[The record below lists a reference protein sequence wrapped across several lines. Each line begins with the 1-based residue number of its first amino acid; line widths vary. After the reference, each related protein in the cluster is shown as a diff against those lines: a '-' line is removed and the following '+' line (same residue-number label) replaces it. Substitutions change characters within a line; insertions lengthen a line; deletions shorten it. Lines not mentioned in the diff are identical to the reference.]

1 MRENTYN
8 NDNYLLL
15 KADSEVSIIK
25 DIEQQQN
32 YLFDSQKAFLKN
44 ISFNDISYTI
54 KLDYQ
59 KYYNQ
64 VLSIKTKT
72 EKIIKIKLS
81 LYYDKAKD
89 KIFVNEDNEELLE
102 KIDTAIENYNE
113 EYNKLKKHL
122 EYFKDNYNIEYK
134 EDTIIK
140 LINKFY
146 DARYIIKIL
155 NSYYDN
161 SIEYDYILDLE
172 TLITILKML

>member
-1 MRENTYN
+1 MRVNTYN

-15 KADSEVSIIK
+15 KKDSEISIIK
-25 DIEQQQN
+25 DIEQQQD

-44 ISFNDISYTI
+44 ISFNDISYKI
-54 KLDYQ
+54 ELDYN

-72 EKIIKIKLS
+72 EKIINIKLN

-122 EYFKDNYNIEYK
+122 EYFKDDYNIEYK

-146 DARYIIKIL
+146 SAKYIINIL
-155 NSYYDN
+155 NCYYNN

>member
-1 MRENTYN
+1 MRVNTYN

-15 KADSEVSIIK
+15 KKDSEVSIIK
-25 DIEQQQN
+25 DIEQQQD
-32 YLFDSQKAFLKN
+32 YLFDSQKAFLKD
-44 ISFNDISYTI
+44 ISFNDISYKI
-54 KLDYQ
+54 ELDYQ

-81 LYYDKAKD
+81 LYYDKLKD

-102 KIDTAIENYNE
+102 EIDTAIENYNE
-113 EYNKLKKHL
+113 KYNKLKKHL

-146 DARYIIKIL
+146 DARYIINIL
-155 NSYYDN
+155 NCYYSN

-172 TLITILKML
+172 TLMTILKML